1 MVNKNLYPWVQQEN
15 PKSVD
20 VDADIKKE
28 MDNQTKYLQTSLA
41 TLKKRQEK
49 EHQIHKQE
57 NSTIMILN
65 LKLID
70 QIVGLQR
77 RITDLKDAEKQFR
90 NQAKMHQNSSNIAK
104 DRTGA
109 K

>member
-49 EHQIHKQE
+49 EH
-57 NSTIMILN
+57 
-65 LKLID
+65 
-70 QIVGLQR
+70 
-77 RITDLKDAEKQFR
+77 
-90 NQAKMHQNSSNIAK
+90 
-104 DRTGA
+104 
-109 K
+109 